1 MARPKKVLKWLV
13 ALGLVAGGVT
23 YFVVRRSAADA
34 PVVFK
39 TGKIDRGPVEQIVT
53 ATGQLNAVV
62 TVQVGSQVSGQIL
75 KLNADFNSK
84 VTEGDI
90 VAEIDPTRFKAT
102 LQQNEAQ
109 YKTALASSARAK
121 VNNEQAKRDYDRAK
135 ELFDKGVMGAA
146 DLDAAKSKYDVT
158 RVDISRPTPRWPR
171 PGPRWRR
178 RGSTSS
184 APSSRPPSRAPCSSE
199 RSTSGRRSRRRS
211 RRPPCSPSPR
221 TSRRWRCARPST
233 RPTWAS

>member
-1 MARPKKVLKWLV
+1 MARPKSRIVKWVVFL
-13 ALGLVAGGVT
+13 ALVAGGIAF
-23 YFVVRRSAADA
+23 FVARRSASDA

-90 VAEIDPTRFKAT
+90 VAEIDPTRFRAT

-109 YKTALASSARAK
+109 YKTALASAARAK
-121 VNNEQAKRDYDRAK
+121 VNNEQA
-135 ELFDKGVMGAA
+135 
-146 DLDAAKSKYDVT
+146 
-158 RVDISRPTPRWPR
+158 
-171 PGPRWRR
+171 
-178 RGSTSS
+178 
-184 APSSRPPSRAPCSSE
+184 
-199 RSTSGRRSRRRS
+199 
-211 RRPPCSPSPR
+211 
-221 TSRRWRCARPST
+221 
-233 RPTWAS
+233 